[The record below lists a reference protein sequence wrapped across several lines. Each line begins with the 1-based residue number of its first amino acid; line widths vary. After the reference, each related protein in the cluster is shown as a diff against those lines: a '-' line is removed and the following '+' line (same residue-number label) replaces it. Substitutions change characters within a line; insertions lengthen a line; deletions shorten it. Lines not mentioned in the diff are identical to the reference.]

1 MIVFIII
8 IHVWCVQLIL
18 IIFFFIFFFYSEM
31 KMNPTKTIFNMTED
45 QEFVKVQWTK
55 KYCDLLPL
63 LICVHKCL
71 HRDFYSVH
79 KAFSLWWKTDYSSL
93 LIFLFLEVFIYCTYR
108 LQNVWHSLHYDSIMP
123 SNLYLV
129 INTKFCG
136 YIY

>member
-18 IIFFFIFFFYSEM
+18 IIFFFIFFFLQWNENES
-31 KMNPTKTIFNMTED
+31 NED
-45 QEFVKVQWTK
+45 NFQYDRRPRVCESTMDK
-55 KYCDLLPL
+55 KILWPFAIVDMCAQVLTLWF
-63 LICVHKCL
+63 L
-71 HRDFYSVH
+71 HVH